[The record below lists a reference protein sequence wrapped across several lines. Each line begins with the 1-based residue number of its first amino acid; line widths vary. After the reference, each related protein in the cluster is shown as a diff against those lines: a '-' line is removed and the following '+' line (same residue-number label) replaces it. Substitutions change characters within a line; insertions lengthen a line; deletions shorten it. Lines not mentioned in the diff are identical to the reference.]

1 MGQMLT
7 GAAMAGEAMARVRQ
21 PGWWYP
27 WIFVAVMAVVVAV
40 NVLMATLA
48 VRTFPGL
55 QTEDAYNKGLRYND
69 TIAAAREQAKL
80 GWRMSIEVA
89 PAADAAGAGRE
100 AEVKVAFVDRDGQP
114 LERLSID
121 AALLRPAAEGFDRTL
136 TLEYRGAGVYVGTVA
151 LPLAGQ
157 WDAHVMARRD
167 TNIFEA
173 TRRLFIP

>member
-1 MGQMLT
+1 
-7 GAAMAGEAMARVRQ
+7 MAGEAMARVRQ

-27 WIFVAVMAVVVAV
+27 WIFVAVMAVVIAV

-69 TIAAAREQAKL
+69 TIAAVREQAKL
-80 GWRMSIEVA
+80 GWRMSVEVT
-89 PAADAAGAGRE
+89 PTADADGPGRE
-100 AEVKVAFVDRDGQP
+100 AELTVAFVDRDGQP
-114 LERLSID
+114 LDRLSID
-121 AALLRPAAEGFDRTL
+121 AALLRPAAEGFDRAL
-136 TLEYRGAGVYVGTVA
+136 SLDYRGSGVYVGTVT

-167 TNIFEA
+167 SDTFEA